1 MSRNV
6 TIALKIAVLFIL
18 LTPLLS
24 IAQSIKPDKDVTD
37 CIIVMEIN
45 SKKYCISNA
54 SYSSSFN
61 ETPAIM
67 EDAKVISPA
76 KVEITYYLSITMN
89 HLDVSQDLL
98 DWALINPS
106 KKQSGSLKIYNTTK
120 SKLLKE
126 IKFEEAT
133 LSSFSD
139 TEDALQQTSYA
150 ATSLSINCKKLVVK
164 LL

>member
-1 MSRNV
+1 MSKNV
-6 TIALKIAVLFIL
+6 MISLKMFLLFVL
-18 LTPLLS
+18 LTPAKSLS
-24 IAQSIKPDKDVTD
+24 QAVKQEKDVND
-37 CIIVMEIN
+37 CIIILEVN
-45 SKKYCISNA
+45 AKKYCISNA

-61 ETPAIM
+61 EIPAVM
-67 EDAKVISPA
+67 EDTKTITPS
-76 KVEITYYLSITMN
+76 KVEITYYLSLTMN
-89 HLDVSQDLL
+89 HSDVSQDLL

-106 KKQSGSLKIYNTTK
+106 KKQNGNLKIYNTTK

-126 IKFEEAT
+126 IKFEDGVLTA
-133 LSSFSD
+133 FSD